1 MIQDFTLRQRKTLAV
16 IVIAVVLGFMAG
28 EFKRETPVFAAPPP
42 ASFNPRNLFVDIV
55 KQVKP
60 IVVNIYTTQN
70 PKKPAIPDGGNDQY
84 REFMERYFRGFGHAL
99 PRKSLGSGFI
109 IDKKGYILTNNH
121 VVEGA
126 DEVRVK
132 LLGGKEYDAK
142 IIGTD
147 PATDIALIK
156 IEPDGDL
163 PVAKLGNSD
172 KLEVGEWV
180 IAIGNPFGLS
190 NTVTAG
196 VVSALHRQI
205 GAGKYDNYIQTDAS
219 INPGNSGGPLI
230 NLNGQVIGV
239 NGAILPGN
247 QGGNIGIGFAIPIN
261 MAKNILED
269 LKSEKGVQRGWLG
282 VVIQKLSPALRSA
295 LDLKGAKGA
304 LVGDVSAGGPADKA
318 GIRRGDL
325 ITKFGGRA
333 IDSYEVLPRAVAS
346 HKPGTKVDVEVLR
359 DGRTK
364 TFTVALGN
372 LKTAMGDTVAKQ
384 KLADRASELG
394 VVVRDITPD
403 LQRRFGLES
412 TEGALVAN
420 IDPGSPA
427 AKAGLQL
434 GDVII
439 ELNRKPVSNLK
450 DFEKIISKT
459 RKDESILLVIKRGS
473 MSNYIVIPPA
483 KQEKKK

>member
-1 MIQDFTLRQRKTLAV
+1 MTQDFTLRQRKTLAV

-28 EFKRETPVFAAPPP
+28 EFKRETPAFAAPP
-42 ASFNPRNLFVDIV
+42 AFNPRNLFVDIV

-60 IVVNIYTTQN
+60 IVVNIYTTQK
-70 PKKPAIPDGGNDQY
+70 PKKRAIPHGGNDQY
-84 REFMERYFRGFGHAL
+84 REFMERFFRGFGPPL

-109 IDKKGYILTNNH
+109 IDKKGYIFTNNH

-132 LLGGKEYDAK
+132 LPEGKEYDAK

-147 PATDIALIK
+147 PETDIALIK

-163 PVAKLGNSD
+163 PVAILGDSD

-230 NLNGQVIGV
+230 DLDGRVIGI

-247 QGGNIGIGFAIPIN
+247 QGGNIGIGFAVPIN

-269 LKSEKGVQRGWLG
+269 LKSENGVQRGWLG
-282 VVIQKLSPALRSA
+282 VVIQKLSPALRDA
-295 LDLKGAKGA
+295 LDLKDIKGA
-304 LVGDVSAGGPADKA
+304 LVGDVSPGGPAATA

-325 ITKFGGRA
+325 ITKFSDVK
-333 IDSYEVLPRAVAS
+333 IESYEILPRAVAS
-346 HKPGTKVDVEVLR
+346 KKPGTTVNVEILR
-359 DGRTK
+359 DGKPK
-364 TFTVALGN
+364 TFAVKLGN
-372 LKTAMGDTVAKQ
+372 LKTAMGETVAKQ
-384 KLADRASELG
+384 KMVDRADDIG
-394 VVVRDITPD
+394 IVVRDITPD
-403 LQRRFGLES
+403 LQNRFGLKS
-412 TEGALVAN
+412 TDGALVAN
-420 IDPGSPA
+420 IDPGSAA
-427 AKAGLQL
+427 AKAGIQL

-439 ELNRKPVSNLK
+439 ELNRKPVSNLA
-450 DFEKIISKT
+450 DFEKIISET
-459 RKDESILLVIKRGS
+459 SKDESMLLVIKRGS

-483 KQEKKK
+483 KQEEKK